1 MKRIKVPMLIL
12 MLFFTGVSAQNIWL
26 NFDAEEDF
34 LTGIFQ
40 SDQPPL
46 TNRTQAMW
54 VFPGAQ
60 NPNPLTDDAA
70 RRRLV
75 FDSWKSGVNV
85 LYVSVYQS
93 NENSNGRLMYEDLQ
107 MARLINRAHR
117 RNRQEVWAAYGAP
130 DWAAIGCSPTAFPL
144 RRMAEVADYN
154 AAHRTTDK
162 FDGVILDVES
172 NEPQSAADFQ
182 ALLNL
187 YRCVRQTLPP
197 NTKLA
202 AAIRFFWD
210 APVAFPANGG
220 AVKPVY
226 QHIIDLNLDKVVVM
240 GYRDFAGTSNCD
252 QGDGIIC
259 LDKDEIAYATSIN
272 KPNLIL
278 IGLETRNPFPD
289 LLNKETF
296 YEEGQTR
303 LQTETQTVSSFF
315 TGGTGF
321 GGYAIHNYQSAY
333 LSGTPNWQ
341 STAAPLP

>member
-1 MKRIKVPMLIL
+1 MLL
-12 MLFFTGVSAQNIWL
+12 LFVAAAVSAQDVRM
-26 NFDAEEDF
+26 NFDAGKDD
-34 LTGIFQ
+34 LPNISQ
-40 SDQPPL
+40 SNP
-46 TNRTQAMW
+46 TVSTARTQAMW
-54 VFPGAQ
+54 VFPGGQ
-60 NPNPLTDDAA
+60 NPNPITNGAA
-70 RRRLV
+70 RNRLI
-75 FDSWKSGVNV
+75 FDSWRSGVNK

-93 NENSNGRLMYEDLQ
+93 IENSSGRLMYEDAA
-107 MARLINRAHR
+107 MAQLVNRAHR
-117 RNRQEVWAAYGAP
+117 KNRQEVWTAYGAP
-130 DWAAIGCSPTAFPL
+130 DWALIGCSATAFPL
-144 RRMAEVADYN
+144 RRMAEVAAYN
-154 AAHRTTDK
+154 ASHRTTDK
-162 FDGVILDVES
+162 FDGVILDVEP

-197 NTKLA
+197 NIKLA

-210 APVAFPANGG
+210 APVAFPASGG

-226 QHIIDLNLDKVVVM
+226 QHIIDLNLDNVVVM
-240 GYRDFAGTSNCD
+240 GYRDFAGTSDCS

-259 LDKDEIAYATSIN
+259 LDKDEIAYANSVN

-303 LQTETQTVSSFF
+303 LQTETQTVSNFF
-315 TGGTGF
+315 TGSASF

-333 LSGTPNWQ
+333 LSGTTDWQ
-341 STAAPLP
+341 SPAAPLP